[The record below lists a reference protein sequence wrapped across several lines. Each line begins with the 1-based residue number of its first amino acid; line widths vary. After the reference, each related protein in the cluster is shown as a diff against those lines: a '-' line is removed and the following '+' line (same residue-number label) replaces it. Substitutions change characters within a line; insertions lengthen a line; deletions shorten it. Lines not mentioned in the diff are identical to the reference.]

1 MSVEPLPVTHRS
13 ESVYP
18 AALTITALD
27 GIPMIQRGDDLP
39 SIILNALA
47 HNGLTLQAQDV
58 LVISSKILSKSEGRS
73 VDLKT
78 VTPREE
84 AFRLAE
90 LTDKDPRIVELVL
103 QESQS
108 VSRAARGVLIT
119 RHRLGFVSANAGI
132 DQSNVGLGEDTVLLL
147 PLEPDATADVIRGRL
162 QAMTGV
168 RMGIIISDSHGRP
181 FRMGNAGAA
190 IGLAGIPALLDL
202 RGQEDLFGRVLRAS
216 VMAYA
221 DLIASAAHLVCGEAN
236 EGRPVVLVR
245 GLQFDEVTDRADAL
259 NRPPEFDLYR

>member
-1 MSVEPLPVTHRS
+1 MTAETLPFSS
-13 ESVYP
+13 EGVSVYP
-18 AALTITALD
+18 TTLTITALD
-27 GIPMIQRGDDLP
+27 GIPMIQRGDDLA
-39 SIILNALA
+39 SIILNAL
-47 HNGLTLQAQDV
+47 NQDGLALHDQDV

-84 AFRLAE
+84 AHRLAE

-103 QESQS
+103 QESHS
-108 VSRAARGVLIT
+108 VSRAARGVLVT

-132 DQSNVGLGEDTVLLL
+132 DQSNVGLGEDFVLLL
-147 PLEPDATADVIRGRL
+147 PLDPDATAEAIRGRL
-162 QAMTGV
+162 EAASSV
-168 RMGIIISDSHGRP
+168 RIGIIISDSHGRP

-245 GLQFDEVTDRADAL
+245 GLQFDEATDGAGML

>member
-1 MSVEPLPVTHRS
+1 MTITSQPSSQNSTSP
-13 ESVYP
+13 YP
-18 AALTITALD
+18 ASLTITALD

-39 SIILNALA
+39 SIILNALTY
-47 HNGLTLQAQDV
+47 NDLTLRDQDV

-73 VDLKT
+73 VDLTT
-78 VTPREE
+78 VAPREE
-84 AFRLAE
+84 AYRLAE
-90 LTDKDPRIVELVL
+90 TTDKDPRIVELVL
-103 QESQS
+103 QESQG

-132 DQSNVGLGEDTVLLL
+132 DQSNVGLGDETVLLL
-147 PLEPDATADVIRGRL
+147 PLDPDTTAAAIRHHL
-162 QAMTGV
+162 ETAFGV
-168 RMGIIISDSHGRP
+168 RIGIVISDSHGRP

-190 IGLAGIPALLDL
+190 IGLSGLPALLDL

-245 GLQFDEVTDRADAL
+245 GLQFDETTEGADVL